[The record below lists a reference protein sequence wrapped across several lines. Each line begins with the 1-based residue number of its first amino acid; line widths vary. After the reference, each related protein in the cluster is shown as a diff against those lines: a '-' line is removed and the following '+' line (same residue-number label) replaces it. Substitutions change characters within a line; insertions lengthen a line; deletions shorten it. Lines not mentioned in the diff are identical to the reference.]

1 MIFSQFQDTDI
12 VAGRTTR
19 VASGFW
25 PDGYT
30 DWSSSYLEDNFY
42 SLTQSVSP
50 SPSYGSSF
58 YDVRKTMYYLDVYP
72 NSTYKENLDSY
83 FSITYGH
90 IAGDVGSG
98 SFTNEVD
105 KIKVSPTKTV
115 YSQYKNML
123 LGTLDED
130 GKFSFLTGSGRSP
143 SQVDNIDADDI
154 FVISF
159 SSYKMK
165 DRIDESI
172 LELTFTGNLGSV
184 TLKDDSPY
192 QTQVQSVY
200 NLISGSV
207 SDSFDVDSNTVLN
220 YPGLGLFYPSNG
232 VIVINASKL
241 HSLIGIPGYTSSINT
256 VQDYTYNHYAF
267 YKTIKDSPN
276 SLLKVRKS
284 EYVPGRH
291 YFIRVKNRDFN
302 YSNNPTYV
310 YDGTDGIHAKGSI
323 RNKDFI
329 QDPRT
334 YITTVG
340 LYNDA
345 NELIAVGKLSKP
357 VVKTFDSEVNIKVML
372 SF

>member
-1 MIFSQFQDTDI
+1 MIFNTFQDTDI

-25 PDGYT
+25 PDGST
-30 DWSSSYLEDNFY
+30 DWSSSYLKDNFY

-50 SPSYGSSF
+50 SPSYGTSY

-72 NSTYKENLDSY
+72 NSTYQENMDCY
-83 FSITYGH
+83 FSVTYGH

-98 SFTNEVD
+98 SFTNEVNN
-105 KIKVSPTKTV
+105 IRVYPTKAI
-115 YSQYKNML
+115 YSQYKNLL

-130 GKFSFLTGSGRSP
+130 GKFSFLTGSGKTP
-143 SQVDNIDADDI
+143 SQVERIDADDI

-165 DRIDESI
+165 DRIDEGI
-172 LELTFTGNLGSV
+172 FEMTFSGSLGSI
-184 TLKDDSPY
+184 TLKDDSAY

-200 NLISGSV
+200 NLISGSI
-207 SDSFDVDSNTVLN
+207 SDTYESSTSTLN
-220 YPGLGLFYPSNG
+220 YPGLGLIYPSYG
-232 VIVINASKL
+232 IVVINASKL
-241 HSLIGIPGYTSSINT
+241 NQLIGIVGYQPGIDLVN
-256 VQDYTYNHYAF
+256 DYTNNHYAF
-267 YKTIKDSPN
+267 YKTIKNAN
-276 SLLKVRKS
+276 SVIKIRKS
-284 EYVPGRH
+284 EYVPARH

-310 YDGTDGIHAKGSI
+310 YDGTDGINAKGTI

-329 QDPRT
+329 DDPRT

-345 NELIAVGKLSKP
+345 NELVAVGKLSRP
-357 VVKTFDSEVNIKVML
+357 AIKTFDSEINLKIRL
-372 SF
+372 DF